1 VTADDLTV
9 GAPAVGR
16 PQAQPSGWR
25 RLFGAFGG
33 GGADELSA
41 EEREQEKLLAQ
52 VKTPLPD
59 GHRLAVISLK
69 GGVGKT
75 TATAVLGATLASMRI
90 DRVVAIDANP
100 DRGTLADKVQR
111 TTQATVRDLITDR
124 RSIGRYATLQ
134 RYVNRTPSRLEVLA
148 SEADPAA
155 SHAFDEA
162 DYAAALDMLE
172 RFYNIILTDC
182 GTGLLHAA
190 TRAALANADS
200 VVVVSSS
207 SLDGARSASATLDWL
222 EAHGR
227 EDLARNAVAVVN
239 EVREGVDEL
248 DVDRIEEHFASRC
261 RAVQRVPYD
270 SHLAAGT
277 VIDPDQLAP
286 ETRDAYTRIA
296 ASVVCGAAIGECPP
310 Q

>member
-1 VTADDLTV
+1 
-9 GAPAVGR
+9 VGR

-75 TATAVLGATLASMRI
+75 TG
-90 DRVVAIDANP
+90 DRRARRHAGVDAHRPRRRDRRQPRPRHARRQGPAHDAGHRPRP
-100 DRGTLADKVQR
+100 DHGP
-111 TTQATVRDLITDR
+111 

-190 TRAALANADS
+190 TRARPRQRRLRRRRELLQPRRCPQRERDARLAG
-200 VVVVSSS
+200 
-207 SLDGARSASATLDWL
+207 GARPRGPRPQRR
-222 EAHGR
+222 GR
-227 EDLARNAVAVVN
+227 
-239 EVREGVDEL
+239 G
-248 DVDRIEEHFASRC
+248 
-261 RAVQRVPYD
+261 QR
-270 SHLAAGT
+270 
-277 VIDPDQLAP
+277 
-286 ETRDAYTRIA
+286 
-296 ASVVCGAAIGECPP
+296 GA
-310 Q
+310 